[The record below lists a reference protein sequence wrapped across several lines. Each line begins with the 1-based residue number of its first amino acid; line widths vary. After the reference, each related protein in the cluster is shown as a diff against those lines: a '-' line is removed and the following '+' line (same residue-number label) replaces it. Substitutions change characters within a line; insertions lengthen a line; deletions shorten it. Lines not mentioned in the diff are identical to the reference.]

1 MGHGAWAARNH
12 GATHQWTEDEARAA
26 LMELARSGE
35 SAAEFARSRG
45 FSTQRIYYWKKRLAA
60 TSAVPAFVPVRLP
73 VVASSTIA
81 PATIEIVSSGVTVRV
96 REDLDVEHVA
106 RIVEALAGRAREC

>member
-1 MGHGAWAARNH
+1 MGHGAWEAGNR
-12 GATHQWTEDEARAA
+12 GGWHQWTEDEARAA
-26 LMELARSGE
+26 LTDLARSGQ

-45 FSTQRIYYWKKRLAA
+45 FSTQRIYYWKKRLGA

-73 VVASSTIA
+73 VVAPPTLA
-81 PATIEIVSSGVTVRV
+81 RPTIEIFSRGVTVRV

-106 RIVEALAGRAREC
+106 RIVEALAGRARGC